1 MAANVTFK
9 GEDHLILNVV
19 MIVEGVLNNALLP
32 KNEFCKYV
40 KAWDNRPV
48 VIYHPMENGEH
59 VSANSPDIIEKV
71 QVGYLF
77 NTRCETNKLVS
88 EAWININKLDQ
99 LDYNNLLEQD
109 QIEVSVGYYA
119 DGEVANGIFNNERY
133 SEIHRNLRPDHLAI
147 LPDQIGACS
156 IADGCGIYINWE
168 YNPMSD
174 ELLTKAEELEVNK
187 MITPKQL
194 KMLQDM
200 DAEQLEMISTIAKQ
214 MATGNMGEEPEETQ
228 EPEERMEKDKDPDVR
243 SMVKEAIRREK
254 VAEKLRANSSN
265 PLNEEDLNTLPV
277 DHLEDFERKI
287 RQVDYS
293 GVSYG
298 PITNQVEPLMPNSLV
313 TKRG

>member
-156 IADGCGIYINWE
+156 IADGCGIYIN
-168 YNPMSD
+168 
-174 ELLTKAEELEVNK
+174 
-187 MITPKQL
+187 
-194 KMLQDM
+194 
-200 DAEQLEMISTIAKQ
+200 
-214 MATGNMGEEPEETQ
+214 
-228 EPEERMEKDKDPDVR
+228 
-243 SMVKEAIRREK
+243 
-254 VAEKLRANSSN
+254 
-265 PLNEEDLNTLPV
+265 
-277 DHLEDFERKI
+277 
-287 RQVDYS
+287 
-293 GVSYG
+293 
-298 PITNQVEPLMPNSLV
+298 
-313 TKRG
+313 